1 MLFKPRDIVSGDFY
15 WIREVNN
22 KILVVVAD
30 CTGHGVPGAFVS
42 MVGNSTLNEITKRG
56 LVHTH
61 LILNK
66 LHKEISLFFNQNTNV
81 IATEYLPT
89 TDNLKVQ
96 DGMDIS
102 IISIDKETKIVEY
115 AGAKNPLY
123 YVTNG
128 EIHEIKADKYSI
140 GGHLEENE
148 AERMFVKHVVSPP
161 DEMSHHLEG
170 GVFDVNTSVPPSRWC
185 DISTGGLSFGIFYL
199 FTDGFQDQFGG
210 EKNKKFMTKRFR
222 ELLFSISHLP
232 MAEQKQILSSTIN
245 DWIGEG
251 EQTDDITVM
260 GLRI

>member
-1 MLFKPRDIVSGDFY
+1 
-15 WIREVNN
+15 
-22 KILVVVAD
+22 
-30 CTGHGVPGAFVS
+30 
-42 MVGNSTLNEITKRG
+42 
-56 LVHTH
+56 

-66 LHKEISLFFNQNTNV
+66 LHKEISSFFNQNTN
-81 IATEYLPT
+81 ILATESLPN

-123 YVTNG
+123 YVMND
-128 EIHEIKADKYSI
+128 EIQEIKADKYSI
-140 GGHLEENE
+140 GGHQDENT
-148 AERMFVKHVVSPP
+148 ERLFAKHIVSSPEVSPP
-161 DEMSHHLEG
+161 YAKG
-170 GVFDVNTSVPPSRWC
+170 GVFDVIVPPS
-185 DISTGGLSFGIFYL
+185 GVMGLLFYL

-232 MAEQKQILSSTIN
+232 MSEQQQILNTTISE
-245 DWIGEG
+245 WIGEG

-260 GLRI
+260 GIRI